1 MSYIGKHPTTPT
13 TYYTYLE
20 MRLKMGALKKT
31 KIKIFIEMKQKKIT
45 PYQLEVVTLLFTTEV
60 VRVSKIQSKLR
71 CSYLKACE
79 LLDWCQANNLVSKEL
94 PREVHQDNVKEL
106 LQTHSKTEK
115 TTWKRHGSN
124 NEKTTK
130 ALN

>member
-1 MSYIGKHPTTPT
+1 MK
-13 TYYTYLE
+13 
-20 MRLKMGALKKT
+20 
-31 KIKIFIEMKQKKIT
+31 KQKT
-45 PYQLEVVTLLFTTEV
+45 LSPNQLELIKLLFTTDV
-60 VRVSKIQSKLR
+60 VRVSKIQSKIR
-71 CSYLKACE
+71 SSYLKACE